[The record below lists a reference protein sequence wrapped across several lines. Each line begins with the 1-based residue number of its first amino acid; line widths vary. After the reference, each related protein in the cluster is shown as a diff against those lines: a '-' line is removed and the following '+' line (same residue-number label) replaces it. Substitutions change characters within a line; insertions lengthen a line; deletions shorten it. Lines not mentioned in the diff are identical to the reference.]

1 MTHVD
6 VRQRRGAALF
16 VVTIVVVLVTLSAY
30 GFVVL
35 MQAENRASRIAA
47 DRGQVPVSYTH
58 LTLPTICSV

>member
-30 GFVVL
+30 
-35 MQAENRASRIAA
+35 
-47 DRGQVPVSYTH
+47 
-58 LTLPTICSV
+58 